1 MIKPNDRVYYV
12 YNMKKTGT
20 VIETAYRST
29 DMHAAGG
36 TVQQRVFVVVRHDD
50 GTVAEY
56 PVDEIM
62 RLE

>member
-12 YNMKKTGT
+12 YNMKRTGT
-20 VIETAYRST
+20 VVETKYRST
-29 DMHAAGG
+29 DMHTEGG
-36 TVQQRVFVVVRHDD
+36 TVQQRVFIVVRHDD
-50 GTVAEY
+50 GTFGEY